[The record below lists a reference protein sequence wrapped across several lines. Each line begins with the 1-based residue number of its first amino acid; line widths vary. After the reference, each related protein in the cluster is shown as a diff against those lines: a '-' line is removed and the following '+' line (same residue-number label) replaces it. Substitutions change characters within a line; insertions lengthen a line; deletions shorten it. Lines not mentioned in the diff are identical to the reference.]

1 MLGVLGCFMYL
12 CAPKLIFKIKFMAQ
26 IELRLSSK
34 LQKETGMCEVLIRF
48 VQGYSFNTRAKTGIF
63 VSPDY
68 FEYYIDRAKTESL
81 GVKVPFSLVTAT
93 KEKAEKNNY
102 VLRHSG
108 LIVIKQRIETPDVKY
123 HREQS
128 NRIDALKKTIIQ
140 TFEKDRDSEITSE
153 WLQMVCDKFI
163 NPDKFIIKPEGRK
176 SFYELAEDYIAKRK
190 ISYSHAKVF
199 RVLMREVARFEGF
212 IRATEPSHR
221 NFEFDINTV
230 TRDDIENFIE
240 YLRHEYSLSQVYPDL
255 YKKLLTNYPASVTKG
270 NCKLED
276 RGENTVIKGAKR
288 LKSLFMWFFEEGFTK
303 NRPFDGINIGTE
315 KVGTPYYIT
324 IDERNTIAET
334 DLAAAYDKMTDEERK
349 GISKIHLPEYGVQR
363 DIFIFQCFVGCRVGD
378 LLRLKPGNII
388 DSILVYTP
396 HKTKDNGDQAVQARI
411 PLHPKAMELVEKY
424 RGCSPDGLL
433 FPFISAQ
440 KYNDSIKKIFKLAG
454 ITRNVIIR
462 NAKTGENELVA
473 IDTVA
478 SSHLARRTFIG
489 NAYFKV
495 SDPNLIGRMSGHVD
509 GSRAFKRYRNIEDET
524 LKSVI
529 DLIG

>member
-1 MLGVLGCFMYL
+1 
-12 CAPKLIFKIKFMAQ
+12 MAQ
-26 IELRLSSK
+26 VELRLSSK
-34 LQKETGMCEVLIRF
+34 VQKETGMSEILIRF
-48 VQGYSFNTRAKTGIF
+48 FLGRKFSVRAKSHIF
-63 VSPDY
+63 VSPEY
-68 FEYYIDRAKTESL
+68 FEYNIDRARTEKL
-81 GVKVPFSLVTAT
+81 GDRLPNNVITAT
-93 KEKAEKNNY
+93 QEKADKNNY
-102 VLRHSG
+102 VLRPNGSV
-108 LIVIKQRIETPDVKY
+108 VIKQRLETPDVKF
-123 HREQS
+123 HREQAHKLDELKKVIIDTFES
-128 NRIDALKKTIIQ
+128 NRDV
-140 TFEKDRDSEITSE
+140 DVSSD
-153 WLQMVCDKFI
+153 WLQLVCDKFS
-163 NPDKFIIKPEGRK
+163 NPDKFIIKPEGK
-176 SFYELAEDYIAKRK
+176 KTFYELAEDYIAKRK

-212 IRATEPSHR
+212 IRATEPTR
-221 NFEFDINTV
+221 QKFVFNIDTV
-230 TRDDIENFIE
+230 SREDIENFIE
-240 YLRHEYSLSQVYPDL
+240 YLRHEYSLSKEYPDL
-255 YKKLLTNYPASVTKG
+255 YKKLLTEYPASVTKG

-288 LKSLFMWFFEEGFTK
+288 LKSLFIWFYEEGFTK
-303 NRPFDGINIGTE
+303 NRPFDGVNIGTE

-324 IDERNTIAET
+324 IDERNIIAET

-349 GISKIHLPEYGVQR
+349 GISKLHLPEYGVQR

-378 LLRLKPGNII
+378 LLKLRPGNIV
-388 DSILVYTP
+388 DGILVYTP
-396 HKTKDNGDQAVQARI
+396 HKTKDNGEQAVQARI
-411 PLHPKAMELVEKY
+411 PLHPKAMELVKKY
-424 RGCSPDGLL
+424 EGVSAQGLL

-462 NAKTGENELVA
+462 NARTGEDELVP